1 MGCET
6 GSSGIYNKENAMKL
20 YVEKSTWSGWD
31 SEEIPAS
38 ANFEFEVDYGKEYI
52 VDEVEA
58 DAHELKDNT
67 FSFTIVEV
75 RLRHVDIKTNI
86 KMIDTSKNDAETS
99 DGDFYFEIKLNETI
113 TLTTPTLDEGDTY
126 KFTLKED

>member
-1 MGCET
+1 
-6 GSSGIYNKENAMKL
+6 MKL

-58 DAHELKDNT
+58 DAHEAKDNT

-75 RLRHVDIKTNI
+75 RMNHIDIKTNI

>member
-1 MGCET
+1 
-6 GSSGIYNKENAMKL
+6 MKL

-38 ANFEFEVDYGKEYI
+38 ANYEFEVDYGTEYI

-58 DAHELKDNT
+58 DAKESGAKK

-75 RLRHVDIKTNI
+75 RENHVEIKTNM
-86 KMIDTSKNDAETS
+86 KMIDASKS
-99 DGDFYFEIKLNETI
+99 DEEISEGDYYFEIKKNETVTI
-113 TLTTPTLDEGDTY
+113 TTPTLDEGDTY
-126 KFTLKED
+126 KFTLKEV

>member
-1 MGCET
+1 
-6 GSSGIYNKENAMKL
+6 MKIC
-20 YVEKSTWSGWD
+20 VEKSTWSGWD

-38 ANFEFEVDYGKEYI
+38 ANYEFEVDYGTEYI
-52 VDEVEA
+52 VDEIEA
-58 DAHELKDNT
+58 DASEHKDNR

-75 RLRHVDIKTNI
+75 RENHIEIKTNI
-86 KMIDTSKNDAETS
+86 KMIDTSKEDEETS
-99 DGDFYFEIKLNETI
+99 DGDYYFEIKKNETV

>member
-1 MGCET
+1 
-6 GSSGIYNKENAMKL
+6 MKL

-58 DAHELKDNT
+58 DASEAKDNT

-75 RLRHVDIKTNI
+75 RVNHIDIKTNI

-99 DGDFYFEIKLNETI
+99 DGDYYFEVKKGEVLTI
-113 TLTTPTLDEGDTY
+113 TTPTLDEGDTY

>member
-1 MGCET
+1 
-6 GSSGIYNKENAMKL
+6 MKL

-38 ANFEFEVDYGKEYI
+38 ANFVFEVDYGTEYI
-52 VDEVEA
+52 VDEIEA
-58 DAHELKDNT
+58 DAHELKDNS
-67 FSFTIVEV
+67 FSFLIVEV
-75 RLRHVDIKTNI
+75 RINHVEIKTNI
-86 KMIDTSKNDAETS
+86 KMIDTSKANLEES
-99 DGDFYFEIKLNETI
+99 EGEYYFEIKKDETV

>member
-1 MGCET
+1 
-6 GSSGIYNKENAMKL
+6 MKL

-38 ANFEFEVDYGKEYI
+38 ANYEYEVDYGKEYI
-52 VDEVEA
+52 VDEIEA
-58 DAHELKDNT
+58 DAGENSIN

-75 RLRHVDIKTNI
+75 RENHIEIKTNV
-86 KMIDTSKNDAETS
+86 KMIDTSKEDSEIS
-99 DGDFYFEIKLNETI
+99 EGEYYFEIKKGKLLTI
-113 TLTTPTLDEGDTY
+113 TTPTLDEGDTY